1 MEIFFSLLYAF
12 FIGFY
17 NIFKKQSI
25 KNSNEHTVLVL
36 FTTVAFVCSL
46 IWIPFDILIPTK
58 FILIFALKGFLLALS
73 WLIVL
78 KVLKDVDLS
87 LVSIINVLSTV
98 ITYVLGLVIFKETTN
113 ILQII
118 GSLLIILSIAGINLI
133 NKDKKS
139 KTSIFHI
146 LLLILSAII
155 TTSSNIIDK
164 YTTTYLSSFQVQF
177 WFLLFVCLFSWIFFA
192 ISRIKN
198 KTLTIKKV
206 DLKNFWIYL
215 IGLFLFI
222 GDFWLFQA
230 YKVPNSQMITI
241 TILSKLKIIITVLAG
256 IIIFKE
262 KNVLKKIILTTLVV
276 IGAILISI

>member
-262 KNVLKKIILTTLVV
+262 KNILKKLILTTLVV